1 MRPVPGSHRGLRL
14 VAAGLATA
22 VVVAAAIVFGPRW
35 IASSGRI
42 DVSEAELAVEGA
54 PLYAENCASC
64 HGANLEGQPNWRR
77 QLPTG
82 GLPAPPHDET
92 GHTWHH
98 PDQQLLEITKFGG
111 QSLAPPGFQS
121 NMPAFGERLSDRQIT
136 AILAFI
142 RSRWPQSI
150 QDRQRRL
157 SERARSSP

>member
-1 MRPVPGSHRGLRL
+1 MRSASAPRRRSRW
-14 VAAGLATA
+14 VAAGLA
-22 VVVAAAIVFGPRW
+22 AAAVLSAALVLGPRW
-35 IASSGRI
+35 FGSSGRI
-42 DVSEAELAVEGA
+42 GEAESGLVVEGA
-54 PLYAENCASC
+54 PLYAQHCASC
-64 HGANLEGQPNWRR
+64 HGANLEGQPNWRS

-98 PDQQLLEITKFGG
+98 PDRQLFEITKFGG
-111 QSLAPPGFQS
+111 QALAPAGFQS
-121 NMPAFGERLSDRQIT
+121 NMPAFGDRLSDRQIA

-142 RSRWPQSI
+142 RSRWPQTI